1 MSDILSKLA
10 PPPGS
15 RKKAKRLGRGPGSGL
30 GKTSGKGQKGQ
41 RSRSGAGNLRGF
53 EGGQMPL
60 QRRLPKRGFK
70 NPFRVV
76 FEVVNLGSLERFD
89 AGAVVDLAALVEAG
103 LVSKKAKAVK
113 ILAKGDLT
121 KKLTLKADAISG
133 QALEKLTSLGGSF
146 EELRRN
152 L

>member
-1 MSDILSKLA
+1 
-10 PPPGS
+10 
-15 RKKAKRLGRGPGSGL
+15 
-30 GKTSGKGQKGQ
+30 
-41 RSRSGAGNLRGF
+41 
-53 EGGQMPL
+53 MPL